1 MEDGETFSSVVE
13 PLSSLSETMSQKMK
27 SGEKLDVKMRENKKN
42 KRGIWEGKWGIWL
55 SICVHVWKYD
65 EFNHNTLMNTL

>member
-42 KRGIWEGKWGIWL
+42 KRGIGEGKW
-55 SICVHVWKYD
+55 
-65 EFNHNTLMNTL
+65 